1 MSELIDKAVAA
12 LAKRLNGTL
21 PGSAKF
27 VLTGEGAI
35 IIDRDGVRAGNDAAE
50 VTLTADP
57 AVFQAIL
64 KGETNPTMAFMTGK
78 LAVEGDMGMAM
89 KLAGILS

>member
-1 MSELIDKAVAA
+1 MSDLIDKAVAA
-12 LAKRLNGTL
+12 LGKRLNGTL

-35 IIDRDGVRAGNDAAE
+35 IIDGAGVRAGDEATD

-57 AVFQAIL
+57 AVFRAIL

-89 KLAGILS
+89 KLAGILA